1 MVDAGWPDF
10 PYQGGK
16 TGLLDKVS
24 DPLYTMFKLIL
35 MGIITGFRR
44 LIVTTRA
51 KKRSKNTL
59 FARVLSIVL
68 AFLIVGGSL
77 AALIELF

>member
-1 MVDAGWPDF
+1 
-10 PYQGGK
+10 
-16 TGLLDKVS
+16 
-24 DPLYTMFKLIL
+24 MFKLIL